1 MKFIRPTPISVEGSF
16 TRSTTATYFDV
27 AGVMQTAAI
36 DVPRIGYDPVT
47 HAHTG
52 LMIEAAATNL
62 LLMSADF
69 RSVAEGGAYAQWT
82 DGSAVNAV
90 ALNTTS
96 PTGVSNSGSTIT
108 WTGTSD
114 TRRAN
119 VSVSP
124 NTTVTNFC
132 HLKAGSAA
140 YTALQSYFYGGT
152 AKDAYAVVNWSNN
165 TVAVAGADAANASAS
180 ITDVGNGWYRVTIT
194 HTDTGTNTGC
204 RISLAPTQSNG
215 TTIVTGTVL
224 AWGAEIRASAT
235 IDSYIPTTSAAV
247 TRAADVVTGT
257 GLIYS
262 NIPENDYAAWNAAT
276 SYTLADRV
284 IRTTTH
290 RVYEKVSAGALVSA
304 TLPELDTTNWIEV
317 SPTNKWGALD
327 QQVWSES
334 SAADKIVM
342 ILKPGRFNSIA
353 LLQVDAANVTVDLNV
368 SGSTVYAASMNLTL
382 GSNVGDWY
390 QYFYEPVYQQDNLVI
405 TDLVDAALL
414 DLPAY
419 GEGILTVTIS
429 RAAATVSCGVLVV
442 GLYANLGSTQ
452 YSPTIG
458 IIDYS
463 RKETDTFGNSIIV
476 PRRYSKRMTAEVMV
490 MQNAVDNVARL
501 LAQYRTTPL
510 VWVGSDDLYTSMII
524 YGFYK
529 DWEINIANPIQSNL
543 SLQVEG
549 LT

>member
-52 LMIEAAATNL
+52 LIIEAAATNL
-62 LLMSADF
+62 LIYSEHFSD
-69 RSVAEGGAYAQWT
+69 GWWT
-82 DGSAVNAV
+82 KVNSTISPNATTAPDGSVTADAWVEATGSSQKYLRTPLATTGPATYTMSCYAKKIAGTRYLVMEFDAGGGEVRRAFFDLTGGTVTTNYNGAVGTIASV
-90 ALNTTS
+90 GGGWYRCATTVTMVGAAS
-96 PTGVSNSGSTIT
+96 ATYWYISNSGSSVAGYTGD
-108 WTGTSD
+108 GTSGIYVWGAQLE
-114 TRRAN
+114 T
-119 VSVSP
+119 
-124 NTTVTNFC
+124 
-132 HLKAGSAA
+132 GS
-140 YTALQSYFYGGT
+140 TATSYV
-152 AKDAYAVVNWSNN
+152 K
-165 TVAVAGADAANASAS
+165 TVA
-180 ITDVGNGWYRVTIT
+180 
-194 HTDTGTNTGC
+194 
-204 RISLAPTQSNG
+204 
-215 TTIVTGTVL
+215 
-224 AWGAEIRASAT
+224 
-235 IDSYIPTTSAAV
+235 AAV

-368 SGSTVYAASMNLTL
+368 SGNTVYAASMNLTL

-429 RAAATVSCGVLVV
+429 RAATTVSCGVLVV